1 MANELENGIIRAET
15 KKQLLT
21 ITNKMIKDEQLDGVV
36 LGCTELPLI
45 LDQADFDDLKVLDI
59 AKIQIAAAVDQILS
73 QKIKESHY
81 G

>member
-45 LDQADFDDLKVLDI
+45 LDQADFDDIKVLDI

-73 QKIKESHY
+73 
-81 G
+81 

>member
-45 LDQADFDDLKVLDI
+45 LDQADFDDIKVLDI
-59 AKIQIAAAVDQILS
+59 AKIQIAAAVDL
-73 QKIKESHY
+73 EN
-81 G
+81 

>member
-45 LDQADFDDLKVLDI
+45 LDQADFDVIKVLDI

-73 QKIKESHY
+73 
-81 G
+81 

>member
-1 MANELENGIIRAET
+1 MVNELENGIIRAET

-45 LDQADFDDLKVLDI
+45 LDQADFDDIKVLDI
-59 AKIQIAAAVDQILS
+59 AKIQIAAVVDQILS
-73 QKIKESHY
+73 
-81 G
+81 

>member
-21 ITNKMIKDEQLDGVV
+21 ITTKMIKDEQLDGVV

-45 LDQADFDDLKVLDI
+45 LDQADFDDIKVLDI

-73 QKIKESHY
+73 
-81 G
+81 